1 MQRHVV
7 SNQWFGSGRA
17 RNWNA
22 RDYELLIC
30 CAFTSDLL
38 CCIFVKLSYLWS
50 FIFVAVALCQNWEV
64 DVSFTSV
71 GDHGACQLAQVR
83 LNEVVRHDPSETVG
97 FGGQIWDPVSLVL
110 ALTQPQQ
117 CPTFVSAKWRHV
129 FKFQQPKHQYQ
140 IENTADD
147 SQETRICV
155 CFRIGSIF
163 SLICRPVVGHWHIAA
178 LAESWTAAS
187 RLVSVHSASRNLSR
201 FQEQLSSL
209 YI

>member
-83 LNEVVRHDPSETVG
+83 LNEVVRHDFFWWWIMFFFT
-97 FGGQIWDPVSLVL
+97 I
-110 ALTQPQQ
+110 
-117 CPTFVSAKWRHV
+117 
-129 FKFQQPKHQYQ
+129 Y
-140 IENTADD
+140 I
-147 SQETRICV
+147 
-155 CFRIGSIF
+155 
-163 SLICRPVVGHWHIAA
+163 
-178 LAESWTAAS
+178 
-187 RLVSVHSASRNLSR
+187 
-201 FQEQLSSL
+201 L
-209 YI
+209 YIHTSLFVVHTVDSLESSTPPFRNRRIWGPNLRSSFVGSCFNPAAAVPDLCFGKVETCFQIPAAKTPISNRKHSRW

>member
-83 LNEVVRHDPSETVG
+83 LNEVVRHDFFWWWIMFFFTIYIYIIYTYITVCCTHRWLPRIIHPTLQKPSDLG
-97 FGGQIWDPVSLVL
+97 
-110 ALTQPQQ
+110 
-117 CPTFVSAKWRHV
+117 AK
-129 FKFQQPKHQYQ
+129 FEIQ
-140 IENTADD
+140 
-147 SQETRICV
+147 
-155 CFRIGSIF
+155 FRWF
-163 SLICRPVVGHWHIAA
+163 L
-178 LAESWTAAS
+178 L
-187 RLVSVHSASRNLSR
+187 
-201 FQEQLSSL
+201 
-209 YI
+209 